1 MVEKNQRLVLSISE
15 AGELLG
21 VSRPTA
27 YQMAHDGQIPII
39 KLGKRRM
46 VVPKSALEKM
56 LLEAG
61 TKPEAR

>member
-1 MVEKNQRLVLSISE
+1 MVEQNQRLVLTIEE

-27 YQMAHDGQIPII
+27 YMMAHSGQIPII

-61 TKPEAR
+61 TVKNA

>member
-1 MVEKNQRLVLSISE
+1 MVDEKHRLVLTIEE

-27 YQMAHDGQIPII
+27 YQMAHAGQIPII

-46 VVPKSALEKM
+46 VVPKAALDKM

-61 TKPEAR
+61 TKSES